1 MAFSIFYNSHS
12 LRRRYSVLVAAA
24 FLLLIGW
31 SIKSSEPQFARSATP
46 IQQPSIFRIGEK
58 LSYSVSFGKFAN
70 AAFAETF
77 VASRGT
83 LSGRD
88 AVEIRSRVKTLEMV
102 SAAFFLVDESRTV
115 YASPDTGLPLY
126 IASNSN
132 DSIVPQEK
140 ISNYLTQPASGFDI
154 LTAVY
159 KARESGGS
167 GTFPIYENEQLSTV
181 TFLPTTSEKVKT
193 DAGDFDT
200 VISVVQAP
208 MLTSL
213 GIKELSVNFTTDEA
227 RIPVQVRFKTD
238 RGPFRA
244 VIRSIAFPEPATQA
258 PTPTLTPLATE
269 TPAATPR
276 PTPSPEQYIENR
288 PLLPE
293 LGFQLGE
300 VLEYAIT
307 AEGKPLARIT
317 FNVRE
322 RKLFETTDSLLLTAT
337 VTSVEPGNGI
347 YFLGDN
353 AQTQVDPETLAPIWA
368 MMKFNSSMAGLKQT
382 VTFDKKTG
390 MVKFGDQQL
399 DSPIGTH
406 NLLSLLYAMRSF
418 NLRPSRDR
426 SNPVNDTRVAVFWED
441 KTHIFTLRPS
451 VPEEIT
457 LNGEKV
463 SAQLISINTQ
473 NAQLDTFAI
482 KVWLG
487 AEDRVPLRLTA
498 GLYQAD
504 LISRGLKTP
513 R

>member
-1 MAFSIFYNSHS
+1 MAFSIFYNSHFF
-12 LRRRYSVLVAAA
+12 RRRSFVLVASAL
-24 FLLLIGW
+24 FVLIAW
-31 SIKSSEPQFARSATP
+31 SVNSSEPQFAQSASP
-46 IQQPSIFRIGEK
+46 IQQSSIFRVGEK
-58 LSYSVSFGKFAN
+58 LSYNVSFGKFSN

-88 AVEIRSRVKTLEMV
+88 AVEIRARVKTLEMV

-132 DSIVPQEK
+132 NSILPQEK
-140 ISNYLTQPASGFDI
+140 ISNYLTQPTSNFDV

-167 GTFPIYENEQLSTV
+167 GTFPIYENDQLSTV
-181 TFLPTTSEKVKT
+181 TFLPTVSERVKT
-193 DAGDFDT
+193 EAGEFDT
-200 VISVVQAP
+200 VVSSVQAP

-213 GIKELSVNFTTDEA
+213 GITELKVNFTTDEA
-227 RIPVQVRFKTD
+227 HVPVLIRFKTG

-244 VIRSIAFPEPATQA
+244 VVTSIMFPEPAAQT
-258 PTPTLTPLATE
+258 PTPTPSATE

-276 PTPSPEQYIENR
+276 PTPSPEQYLENR

-293 LGFQLGE
+293 LGFQIGE
-300 VLEYAIT
+300 VLDYGIT
-307 AEGKPLARIT
+307 AAGKPVARIT

-322 RKLFETTDSLLLTAT
+322 RKLFEDTDSLLLTAT
-337 VTSVEPGNGI
+337 ITSVEPENGVF
-347 YFLGDN
+347 FLGDN
-353 AQTQVDPETLAPIWA
+353 ARTQVDPETLAPNWA
-368 MMKFNSSMAGLKQT
+368 MMKFNSSLAGLKQT
-382 VTFDKKTG
+382 VTFDKRTG
-390 MVKFGDQQL
+390 MIKFGGPQGV

-406 NLLSLLYAMRSF
+406 NLLSLFYAMRSF
-418 NLRPSRDR
+418 NLRPSKDR

-451 VPEEIT
+451 SPEEIT

-473 NAQLDTFAI
+473 NAQLDTFGI

-498 GLYQAD
+498 GPYQAD
-504 LISRGLKTP
+504 LISRGHSAP
-513 R
+513 Q